1 MIKQYKII
9 RTKKQYYEYCDM
21 LEKLVLSNKKKD
33 LDDIELLTLLIEKW
47 DNENLPAIDTDPV
60 QLIKALMEEN
70 KIKSID
76 LANIL
81 SVNKSTISRIL
92 NYQKGLS
99 KKSIRI
105 LSSHFCISQEALNK
119 PYILKNE
126 INKKFKDA
134 SLMNTVK
141 KMDGVEHSV

>member
-47 DNENLPAIDTDPV
+47 DNENLPTIDTDPV